1 LAVGFVERSDA
12 FSPGTFCKDQMVG
25 VGNNKAFACLQGKH
39 AKERSVNGLA
49 RLIGSK
55 VSMISHR

>member
-1 LAVGFVERSDA
+1 
-12 FSPGTFCKDQMVG
+12 MVG

>member
-12 FSPGTFCKDQMVG
+12 FSPGTFCKGQILG
-25 VGNNKAFACLQGKH
+25 VGSNNAFACIRGKH